1 MTSRRSGV
9 RIPHRP
15 NFRTVD
21 SCEGFKV
28 NNQDQKI
35 SELEQRIAGLESLL
49 KVVIEAL
56 PEASKQKVAG
66 KVYAENAK
74 LRHEVGSR
82 G

>member
-1 MTSRRSGV
+1 M
-9 RIPHRP
+9 
-15 NFRTVD
+15 
-21 SCEGFKV
+21 